1 MVEERG
7 RVMVVD
13 DEEGVRNLLQRI
25 LEGAGFNVVTAADGQ
40 ETLETISEPDLE
52 IGVLLLDIKM
62 PGLSGI
68 EVLQRVSIE
77 HPLICVIM
85 VSAMVDTTT
94 AVEAMKL
101 GAYDYVTKPF
111 NPDDVVLAVQRGFER
126 RTLWLENEKHRRRL
140 QEKLA
145 GQTERMQEQFT
156 ELMNSLTREHQLLFR
171 LKESRPELRKEI
183 LSKLPKELQEPIA
196 SAEEFRDALLKILR
210 RS

>member
-13 DEEGVRNLLQRI
+13 DEEGVRNLLQRT
-25 LEGAGFNVVTAADGQ
+25 LERAGYSVVTAANGQ
-40 ETLETISEPDLE
+40 EALETMSEPELE
-52 IGVLLLDIKM
+52 ISVVLLDIKM

-68 EVLQRVSIE
+68 EVLQQITVER
-77 HPLICVIM
+77 PLICVIM
-85 VSAMVDTTT
+85 VTAMVDTAT
-94 AVEAMKL
+94 AIEAMKL
-101 GAYDYVTKPF
+101 GAYDYITKPF

-126 RTLWLENEKHRRRL
+126 RMLWLENEKHRQRL
-140 QEKLA
+140 QERLA
-145 GQTERMQEQFT
+145 GQTERMQEQFV

-171 LKESRPELRKEI
+171 LKESRPGLGKEI

-196 SAEEFRDALLKILR
+196 SAEEFRDALLKILK

>member
-7 RVMVVD
+7 RVLVVD
-13 DEEGVRNLLQRI
+13 DEESVRNLLQRT
-25 LEGAGFNVVTAADGQ
+25 LEGAGFNVVTAANGQ
-40 ETLETISEPDLE
+40 EAVETMSESELE
-52 IGVLLLDIKM
+52 ISVVLLDIKM
-62 PGLSGI
+62 PGMSGL
-68 EVLQRVSIE
+68 EVLKQVTIE

-85 VSAMVDTTT
+85 LTAVVDTTT

-126 RTLWLENEKHRRRL
+126 RMLWLENEKHRQRL
-140 QEKLA
+140 QERLA

-171 LKESRPELRKEI
+171 LKESRPGLGKEL

-196 SAEEFRDALLKILR
+196 SAEEFRDALLKILK

>member
-13 DEEGVRNLLQRI
+13 DEEGVRNLIQRT
-25 LEGAGFNVVTAADGQ
+25 LEGAGYSVVTAADGQ
-40 ETLETISEPDLE
+40 EALDTISELE
-52 IGVLLLDIKM
+52 IGVALLDIKM

-68 EVLQRVSIE
+68 EVLKQVTIE

-85 VSAMVDTTT
+85 VTAMVDTTT
-94 AVEAMKL
+94 AIEAMKQ
-101 GAYDYVTKPF
+101 GAYDYITKPF
-111 NPDDVVLAVQRGFER
+111 NPDDMVLAVQRGFER
-126 RTLWLENEKHRRRL
+126 RVLWLENEKHRQRL
-140 QEKLA
+140 QERLA

-156 ELMNSLTREHQLLFR
+156 ELMNSLAREHQLLFR
-171 LKESRPELRKEI
+171 LKESRPGLGKEI

-196 SAEEFRDALLKILR
+196 SAEEFRDALLKILK

>member
-1 MVEERG
+1 MVEEQG

-13 DEEGVRNLLQRI
+13 DEEGVRNLLQRT
-25 LEGAGFNVVTAADGQ
+25 LEGAGFNVVTAANGQ
-40 ETLETISEPDLE
+40 EALETMSEPELE
-52 IGVLLLDIKM
+52 IGVALLDIKM

-68 EVLQRVSIE
+68 EVLQKIAAER
-77 HPLICVIM
+77 PLICVIM
-85 VSAMVDTTT
+85 VTAMVDATT
-94 AVEAMKL
+94 AIEAMKL

-126 RTLWLENEKHRRRL
+126 RGLWLENEKHRQRL
-140 QEKLA
+140 QERLA
-145 GQTERMQEQFT
+145 GQTERMQEQFV

-196 SAEEFRDALLKILR
+196 SAEDFRDALLKILR

>member
-13 DEEGVRNLLQRI
+13 DEEGVRNLLQRT
-25 LEGAGFNVVTAADGQ
+25 LEGAGFNVVTAANGQ
-40 ETLETISEPDLE
+40 EALETMSEPELE

-68 EVLQRVSIE
+68 EVLQKITIE

-85 VSAMVDTTT
+85 VTAMVDTTT
-94 AVEAMKL
+94 AIEAMKL

-126 RTLWLENEKHRRRL
+126 RMLWLENEKHRQRL
-140 QEKLA
+140 QERLA
-145 GQTERMQEQFT
+145 GQTERMQEQFV

-196 SAEEFRDALLKILR
+196 SAEDFRDALLRILK

>member
-1 MVEERG
+1 
-7 RVMVVD
+7 
-13 DEEGVRNLLQRI
+13 
-25 LEGAGFNVVTAADGQ
+25 
-40 ETLETISEPDLE
+40 
-52 IGVLLLDIKM
+52 M

>member
-13 DEEGVRNLLQRI
+13 DEEGVRNLLQRT
-25 LEGAGFNVVTAADGQ
+25 LEGAGFNVVTAANGQ
-40 ETLETISEPDLE
+40 EALETMSEPELE
-52 IGVLLLDIKM
+52 IGILLLDIKM
-62 PGLSGI
+62 PGLSGF
-68 EVLQRVSIE
+68 EVLKQVTIE

-85 VSAMVDTTT
+85 VTAVVDTTT
-94 AVEAMKL
+94 AIEAMKL

-126 RTLWLENEKHRRRL
+126 RALWLENEKHRQRL
-140 QEKLA
+140 QERLA
-145 GQTERMQEQFT
+145 GQTERMQEQFV
-156 ELMNSLTREHQLLFR
+156 ELMSSLTREHQLLFR

-196 SAEEFRDALLKILR
+196 SAEDFRDALLKILK

>member
-13 DEEGVRNLLQRI
+13 DEEGIRNLLQRT
-25 LEGAGFNVVTAADGQ
+25 LEGAGYNVVTAANGQ
-40 ETLETISEPDLE
+40 EALETMSEPELE
-52 IGVLLLDIKM
+52 IGVALLDIKM

-68 EVLQRVSIE
+68 EVLQQITIE

-85 VSAMVDTTT
+85 VTAVVDTTT

-126 RTLWLENEKHRRRL
+126 RTLWLENEKHRQRL
-140 QEKLA
+140 QERLA

-171 LKESRPELRKEI
+171 LKESRPGLGKEI

-196 SAEEFRDALLKILR
+196 SAEEFRDALLKILKG
-210 RS
+210 S

>member
-7 RVMVVD
+7 RVLVVD
-13 DEEGVRNLLQRI
+13 DEESVRNLLQRT
-25 LEGAGFNVVTAADGQ
+25 LEGTGFNVVTAANGQ
-40 ETLETISEPDLE
+40 EAVETMSESELE
-52 IGVLLLDIKM
+52 ISVVLLDIKM
-62 PGLSGI
+62 PGMSGL
-68 EVLQRVSIE
+68 EVLKQVTIE

-85 VSAMVDTTT
+85 LTAVVDTTT

-126 RTLWLENEKHRRRL
+126 RTLWLENEKHRQRL
-140 QEKLA
+140 QERLA
-145 GQTERMQEQFT
+145 GQTERMQEQFV

-196 SAEEFRDALLKILR
+196 SAEEFRDALLKILK

>member
-13 DEEGVRNLLQRI
+13 DEESVRNLLQRT
-25 LEGAGFNVVTAADGQ
+25 LEGAGYNVVTAANGQ
-40 ETLETISEPDLE
+40 EALETMSEPELE
-52 IGVLLLDIKM
+52 ISVALLDIKM

-68 EVLQRVSIE
+68 EVLKQVTTE

-85 VSAMVDTTT
+85 VTAMVDTTT

-126 RTLWLENEKHRRRL
+126 RTLWLENENHRRRL
-140 QEKLA
+140 QERLA
-145 GQTERMQEQFT
+145 GQTERMQEQFV
-156 ELMNSLTREHQLLFR
+156 ELLNSLTREHQLLFR

-196 SAEEFRDALLKILR
+196 SAEEFRDALLKILKKT
-210 RS
+210 

>member
-13 DEEGVRNLLQRI
+13 DEESVRNLLQRT
-25 LEGAGFNVVTAADGQ
+25 LEGAGYNVVTAANGQ
-40 ETLETISEPDLE
+40 EALETMSEPELE
-52 IGVLLLDIKM
+52 IGVMLLDIKM
-62 PGLSGI
+62 PGISGI
-68 EVLQRVSIE
+68 EVLQQIAIT

-85 VSAMVDTTT
+85 ATAVVDTTT
-94 AVEAMKL
+94 AIEAMKL

-111 NPDDVVLAVQRGFER
+111 NLDDVVLAVHRGFER
-126 RTLWLENEKHRRRL
+126 RTLWLENENHRRGL
-140 QEKLA
+140 QERLA
-145 GQTERMQEQFT
+145 GQTERMQEQFV

-196 SAEEFRDALLKILR
+196 SAEEFRDALLKILKR
-210 RS
+210 T

>member
-7 RVMVVD
+7 RVLVVD
-13 DEEGVRNLLQRI
+13 DEESVRNLLQRT
-25 LEGAGFNVVTAADGQ
+25 LEGAGFNVVTAANGQ
-40 ETLETISEPDLE
+40 EAVETMSESELE
-52 IGVLLLDIKM
+52 ISVVLLDIKM
-62 PGLSGI
+62 PGMSGL
-68 EVLQRVSIE
+68 EVLKQVTIE

-85 VSAMVDTTT
+85 LTAVVDTTT

-126 RTLWLENEKHRRRL
+126 RMLWLENEKHRQRL
-140 QEKLA
+140 QERLA
-145 GQTERMQEQFT
+145 GQTERMQEQFV

-171 LKESRPELRKEI
+171 LKEGQSGGGKEL

-196 SAEEFRDALLKILR
+196 SAEEFRDALLKILK

>member
-13 DEEGVRNLLQRI
+13 DEDGVRNLLQRT
-25 LEGAGFNVVTAADGQ
+25 LEGAGYNVVAAADGQ
-40 ETLETISEPDLE
+40 EALDTISESDLE
-52 IGVLLLDIKM
+52 IGVMLLDIKM

-68 EVLQRVSIE
+68 EVLKQVIIE

-85 VSAMVDTTT
+85 VTAMVDTTT
-94 AVEAMKL
+94 AIEAMKL

-111 NPDDVVLAVQRGFER
+111 NPDDMVLAVQRGFER
-126 RTLWLENEKHRRRL
+126 RTLWLENENHRRQL
-140 QEKLA
+140 QERLA
-145 GQTERMQEQFT
+145 GQTERMQEQFV
-156 ELMNSLTREHQLLFR
+156 ELMNSLTREHQLLFK
-171 LKESRPELRKEI
+171 LKESRSGLGKDI

-196 SAEEFRDALLKILR
+196 SAEEFRDALLKILK